1 MVIKTAR
8 RVMGYT
14 GTGLMLQELLYGF
27 IMALLFITAARF
39 RLIDFGVKELI
50 ILIVGMNFTWGLIDM
65 LVFFTIDAFDQKKY
79 IRIIEAKKKG
89 TMDEKEIQTLIKDE
103 LSGTIADIID
113 AESERKVIDQLMN
126 SDLEPADQIL
136 SERRN
141 MFYSA
146 FFCFLLTM
154 FTVIPVILPLLLI
167 SDFRTALFYSAGFA
181 SIMLFFVGYYVA
193 PYFGQNRWLVGI
205 GTLTFAGVITLLAT
219 FTGG

>member
-1 MVIKTAR
+1 MVIKAAR
-8 RVMGYT
+8 RMMGYT

-27 IMALLFITAARF
+27 IMALLFITAAQF
-39 RLIDFGVKELI
+39 RLIGFGVKELI

-65 LVFFTIDAFDQKKY
+65 LVFFTIDTFDQKKY

-89 TMDEKEIQTLIKDE
+89 MIDEAKIRMLIKDE

-113 AESERKVIDQLMN
+113 AESEKKVVDLIMD
-126 SDLEPADQIL
+126 SDLEPEDQIL

-154 FTVIPVILPLLLI
+154 FTVIPVILPLLLV

-205 GTLTFAGVITLLAT
+205 GILAFTGVITLLAT

>member
-1 MVIKTAR
+1 MVIKAAR
-8 RVMGYT
+8 RMMGYT

-27 IMALLFITAARF
+27 IMALLFITAAQF
-39 RLIDFGVKELI
+39 RLIGFGVKELI

-65 LVFFTIDAFDQKKY
+65 LVFFTIDTFDQKKY

-89 TMDEKEIQTLIKDE
+89 MMDEAKIRMLIKDE

-113 AESERKVIDQLMN
+113 AESEKKVVDLIMD
-126 SDLEPADQIL
+126 SDLEPEDQIL

-154 FTVIPVILPLLLI
+154 FTVIPVILPLLLV

-205 GTLTFAGVITLLAT
+205 GILAFTGVITLLAT

>member
-1 MVIKTAR
+1 
-8 RVMGYT
+8 
-14 GTGLMLQELLYGF
+14 MLQEPLYGF

-141 MFYSA
+141 MFYNA

>member
-1 MVIKTAR
+1 MMIKTAR

-39 RLIDFGVKELI
+39 GLIDLGVKELI

-65 LVFFTIDAFDQKKY
+65 LVFFTIDTFDQKKY
-79 IRIIEAKKKG
+79 IRIIEAKKKC
-89 TMDEKEIQTLIKDE
+89 TMDEDTIRILIKDE
-103 LSGTIADIID
+103 LSGTMADIID
-113 AESERKVIDQLMN
+113 AESEKKVIDQIMN
-126 SDLEPADQIL
+126 SDLEPLDQIL
-136 SERRN
+136 SERKN

-146 FFCFLLTM
+146 FACFLLTM
-154 FTVIPVILPLLLI
+154 FTVIPVIIPLLFI
-167 SDFRTALFYSAGFA
+167 SDFRTALSYSAGFA

-193 PYFGQNRWLVGI
+193 PYFGQNRWIVGLGI
-205 GTLTFAGVITLLAT
+205 LAFAGLITLLAT

>member
-1 MVIKTAR
+1 MMIKTAR

-39 RLIDFGVKELI
+39 GLIDLGVKELI
-50 ILIVGMNFTWGLIDM
+50 ILIIGMNFTWGLIDM
-65 LVFFTIDAFDQKKY
+65 LVFFTIDTFDQKKY
-79 IRIIEAKKKG
+79 IRIIEAKKKC
-89 TMDEKEIQTLIKDE
+89 TMDEDTIRILIKDE
-103 LSGTIADIID
+103 LSGTMADIID
-113 AESERKVIDQLMN
+113 AESEKKVIDQIMN
-126 SDLEPADQIL
+126 SDLEPLDQIL
-136 SERRN
+136 SERKN

-146 FFCFLLTM
+146 FACFLLTM
-154 FTVIPVILPLLLI
+154 FTVIPVIIPLLFI

-193 PYFGQNRWLVGI
+193 PYFGQNRWIVGLGI
-205 GTLTFAGVITLLAT
+205 LAFAGLITLLAT

>member
-1 MVIKTAR
+1 MMIKTAR

-39 RLIDFGVKELI
+39 GLIDLGVKELI

-65 LVFFTIDAFDQKKY
+65 LVFFTIDTFDQKKY
-79 IRIIEAKKKG
+79 IRIIEAKKKC
-89 TMDEKEIQTLIKDE
+89 TMDEDTIRILIKDE
-103 LSGTIADIID
+103 LSGTMADIID
-113 AESERKVIDQLMN
+113 AESEKKVIDQIMN
-126 SDLEPADQIL
+126 SDLEPLDQIL
-136 SERRN
+136 SERKN

-146 FFCFLLTM
+146 FACFLLTM
-154 FTVIPVILPLLLI
+154 FTVIPVIIPLLFI

-193 PYFGQNRWLVGI
+193 PYFGQNRWIVGLGI
-205 GTLTFAGVITLLAT
+205 LAFAGLITLLAT

>member
-1 MVIKTAR
+1 
-8 RVMGYT
+8 MGYT

-39 RLIDFGVKELI
+39 GLIDLGVKELI

-65 LVFFTIDAFDQKKY
+65 LVFFTIDTFDQKKY
-79 IRIIEAKKKG
+79 IRIIEAKKKC
-89 TMDEKEIQTLIKDE
+89 TMDEDTIRILIKDE
-103 LSGTIADIID
+103 LSGTMADIID
-113 AESERKVIDQLMN
+113 AESEKKVIDQIMN
-126 SDLEPADQIL
+126 SDLEPLDQIL
-136 SERRN
+136 SERKN

-146 FFCFLLTM
+146 FACFLLTM
-154 FTVIPVILPLLLI
+154 FTVIPVIIPLLFI

-193 PYFGQNRWLVGI
+193 PYFGQNRWIVGLGI
-205 GTLTFAGVITLLAT
+205 LAFAGLITLLAT